1 MWRHRRRILKHSSQ
15 TASWKTTLSKQL
27 FIPLLRTSEENAK
40 NNGKHKGSYWTLIIF
55 SSKVINFEHFV
66 QTSTITKLFVK
77 VQIWLV
83 QSLGLIVQS
92 PRLST
97 IYSNPP
103 FAHVISSIWYSP
115 VPFWL
120 YSFAIVSPYCFT
132 SEIQE
137 LMFLY
142 QTLTTSWHLIQF
154 PVAYLGR
161 PFR

>member
-1 MWRHRRRILKHSSQ
+1 MKTPKTYIKTFFKNCILKKKLPQ
-15 TASWKTTLSKQL
+15 NFLYQCQEPPWK
-27 FIPLLRTSEENAK
+27 NAK
-40 NNGKHKGSYWTLIIF
+40 NHGKHKGNCCKLIIF
-55 SSKVINFEHFV
+55 SSKVINFKHFA

-83 QSLGLIVQS
+83 QSLGFKVRS
-92 PRLST
+92 TRLST
-97 IYSNPP
+97 INSNPP
-103 FAHVISSIWYSP
+103 FAYVILSIWYSP
-115 VPFWL
+115 LPFWL
-120 YSFAIVSPYCFT
+120 YSFAIVSSYCFT

-137 LMFLY
+137 LMFLS